1 MVEVNLGLNMLMFTT
16 LRWLIMLQII
26 SCGVMVKD
34 LNLQSEVRGS
44 NPHTCN
50 LGLLKFFA

>member
-1 MVEVNLGLNMLMFTT
+1 MFIA
-16 LRWLIMLQII
+16 LRWLIMLQIK

-34 LNLQSEVRGS
+34 LNIQSEGEGTS
-44 NPHTCN
+44 LHTCN

>member
-1 MVEVNLGLNMLMFTT
+1 MYFIALK
-16 LRWLIMLQII
+16 WLIMLQIK

-34 LNLQSEVRGS
+34 LNLQSGGEGLS
-44 NPHTCN
+44 PDTCN